1 MLLVLFIAFLYE
13 IRAILFLHKIIAFT
27 TVDKYYGI
35 LSHLLSR
42 IPLDSC
48 DFLRSS
54 YNTYKI

>member
-13 IRAILFLHKIIAFT
+13 IRAILFFHKIIAFT
-27 TVDKYYGI
+27 TVDKYHGI

-48 DFLRSS
+48 EFLRS
-54 YNTYKI
+54 